1 MYTFQKIF
9 NLLPSLNLESV
20 TKAIIAKTNDMHL
33 VRPRRL
39 FARRA
44 SVPHPPP
51 VPPRAAQGMYVASLV
66 RTIAA
71 LHDLVNNKIQSREL
85 EDAEERRQAGKSDA
99 AAKGDK
105 EEAGK
110 KGEDQEGKKDG
121 EKRGDEKAAK
131 GKGGPAG
138 SS

>member
-33 VRPRRL
+33 VRPQRQRGPSRCVGRTSFLTPALPRL
-39 FARRA
+39 T
-44 SVPHPPP
+44 V
-51 VPPRAAQGMYVASLV
+51 QGMYVASLV

-71 LHDLVNNKIQSREL
+71 LHDLVNNKIQSQEL
-85 EDAEERRQAGKSDA
+85 EDAEERRQVGKADD
-99 AAKGDK
+99 KG
-105 EEAGK
+105 GK
-110 KGEDQEGKKDG
+110 D
-121 EKRGDEKAAK
+121 K
-131 GKGGPAG
+131 GKGEKEGKADGEVKSSKDKPAD